1 MINFFKKVDSDFKG
15 IIYICLASLFFSLMS
30 AFVKLCSTNMNLI
43 EMIFLRSVMSIFIL
57 MPYIYIFKIR
67 MKTNLYSKHFIRTL
81 LGISAMFLNFYAI
94 SKLPLSNYSI
104 VSFAKIFFIIP
115 LAFLFLKEK
124 LKAESFFYISL
135 GFIGIILILGYQ
147 DSQEN
152 LLPYYICAILA
163 TFLIAST
170 KIFLKSISKLEDNV
184 KIQFYFSLNSTLVLL
199 VPYFLTSSK
208 VSVADFSNI
217 FLLSIFG
224 LLAQYFTIEGLKKSE
239 AIKTM
244 PFDCSR
250 IIFSSIIGISFFN
263 DKITESMVFG
273 AFIIIFSGIKLIK
286 KNPMIECN

>member
-1 MINFFKKVDSDFKG
+1 MINFYKNLNADFKG

-30 AFVKLCSTNMNLI
+30 ASVKLCSINLNLI
-43 EMIFLRSVMSIFIL
+43 EIIFLRSFTGIFIL
-57 MPYIYIFKIR
+57 IPCMCILKIR
-67 MKTNLYSKHFIRTL
+67 IKTNLYSKHLVRTL

-124 LKAESFFYISL
+124 LQAESFLYISL
-135 GFIGIILILGYQ
+135 GFIGIVLILGYQ
-147 DSQEN
+147 DSQTS

-163 TFLIAST
+163 TFLIACT

-208 VSVADFSNI
+208 LSLGDFSNV
-217 FLLSIFG
+217 FLLSILG

-244 PFDCSR
+244 PFDFSR

-263 DKITESMVFG
+263 DKITGSMIFG
-273 AFIIIFSGIKLIK
+273 ALIIFFAGMKLIK
-286 KNPMIECN
+286 KNPYN

>member
-1 MINFFKKVDSDFKG
+1 MINFFKNFNSDFKG

-30 AFVKLCSTNMNLI
+30 ASVKLCSTNMNLI
-43 EMIFLRSVMSIFIL
+43 EIIFLRSVISIFIL
-57 MPYIYIFKIR
+57 MHCIYIFKISI
-67 MKTNLYSKHFIRTL
+67 KTNLYSKHLIRTL

-147 DSQEN
+147 DSQRN

-163 TFLIAST
+163 TFLIAYT
-170 KIFLKSISKLEDNV
+170 KIFLKSISKLEDNI
-184 KIQFYFSLNSTLVLL
+184 KIQFYFSLNSTLILL
-199 VPYFLTSSK
+199 PPYFLTSSK
-208 VSVADFSNI
+208 VSVTDFFNV

-239 AIKTM
+239 AVKTM
-244 PFDCSR
+244 PFDFSR

-273 AFIIIFSGIKLIK
+273 ALIIIFSGIKLIK
-286 KNPMIECN
+286 KNPYN